1 MTNPAGI
8 SSQIPD
14 YFALFQSMLNPAAAN
29 AGAAVPSMFA
39 MLDPKEVERK
49 ISELETV
56 LTWLKG
62 SVGMVEISLQTLKY
76 QQSVLA
82 SMAEAGR
89 STQPDATPA
98 KPDPEALEGDDAA
111 ASAATNPAMWAWNMM
126 QQSAKPTSSK
136 RATTPKKKTP
146 ARKSR

>member
-1 MTNPAGI
+1 MTTP
-8 SSQIPD
+8 SSPPIPD

-29 AGAAVPSMFA
+29 PGAAAPSMFA
-39 MLDPKEVERK
+39 MLDPKEIERK

-62 SVGMVEISLQTLKY
+62 TVGMVELSLQTLKY

-82 SMAEAGR
+82 SMGKASNSAQAGAA
-89 STQPDATPA
+89 DAAPNR
-98 KPDPEALEGDDAA
+98 EALANSG
-111 ASAATNPAMWAWNMM
+111 SAINPAMWAWNML
-126 QQSAKPTSSK
+126 QQPAVPAVPEAGP
-136 RATTPKKKTP
+136 RKKTS

>member
-1 MTNPAGI
+1 MTNPGG
-8 SSQIPD
+8 SPLPD

-29 AGAAVPSMFA
+29 QAAAAPSMFA
-39 MLDPKEVERK
+39 MLDPKEIERK

-82 SMAEAGR
+82 TFGEA
-89 STQPDATPA
+89 SKSVQADATAAAPNL
-98 KPDPEALEGDDAA
+98 EALAKSAA
-111 ASAATNPAMWAWNMM
+111 ASNPAMWAWNMM
-126 QQSAKPTSSK
+126 QQPPAVDLAKPPA
-136 RATTPKKKTP
+136 ATKKKSP
-146 ARKSR
+146 RKR

>member
-1 MTNPAGI
+1 MTDSASPP
-8 SSQIPD
+8 IPD

-29 AGAAVPSMFA
+29 PGAATPSMFA

-62 SVGMVEISLQTLKY
+62 TVGMVELSLQTLKY

-82 SMAEAGR
+82 SMGEASR
-89 STQPDATPA
+89 SAQSGAASQVPDL
-98 KPDPEALEGDDAA
+98 EALAKGGAA
-111 ASAATNPAMWAWNMM
+111 MNPAMWAWNMM
-126 QQSAKPTSSK
+126 QQP
-136 RATTPKKKTP
+136 ATAPSVPATKAKKKTST
-146 ARKSR
+146 RKSR

>member
-1 MTNPAGI
+1 MTTPPRPP
-8 SSQIPD
+8 IPD

-29 AGAAVPSMFA
+29 PGAAAPSMFA

-62 SVGMVEISLQTLKY
+62 TVGMVELSLQTLKY

-82 SMAEAGR
+82 SMGKASNSAQAGAA
-89 STQPDATPA
+89 DAAPNR
-98 KPDPEALEGDDAA
+98 EALANSGAA
-111 ASAATNPAMWAWNMM
+111 INPAMWAWNML
-126 QQSAKPTSSK
+126 QQPAVPSASTPEIKP
-136 RATTPKKKTP
+136 RKKTS

>member
-1 MTNPAGI
+1 MTDSASPH
-8 SSQIPD
+8 IPD

-29 AGAAVPSMFA
+29 PGAAAPSMFA

-62 SVGMVEISLQTLKY
+62 TVGMVELSLQTLKY

-82 SMAEAGR
+82 SMNDASR
-89 STQPDATPA
+89 SAQSGAASQVPDL
-98 KPDPEALEGDDAA
+98 EALAKGGAA
-111 ASAATNPAMWAWNMM
+111 MNPAMWAWNMM
-126 QQSAKPTSSK
+126 QQPAAAPSAPSTK
-136 RATTPKKKTP
+136 AKKKTS

>member
-1 MTNPAGI
+1 MTNPGG
-8 SSQIPD
+8 SPLPD

-29 AGAAVPSMFA
+29 QAAAAPSMFA
-39 MLDPKEVERK
+39 MLDPKEIERK

-82 SMAEAGR
+82 TFGEA
-89 STQPDATPA
+89 SKSVQADATAAAPNL
-98 KPDPEALEGDDAA
+98 EALAKSAA
-111 ASAATNPAMWAWNMM
+111 ASNPAMWAWNMM
-126 QQSAKPTSSK
+126 QHPAVASSSEAP
-136 RATTPKKKTP
+136 ATRKKKPST
-146 ARKSR
+146 RKSR

>member
-1 MTNPAGI
+1 MSKPI
-8 SSQIPD
+8 SSTPQIPD

-29 AGAAVPSMFA
+29 TGAAAPSMFA
-39 MLDPKEVERK
+39 MLDPKEIERK

-62 SVGMVEISLQTLKY
+62 TVGMVELSLQTLKY

-82 SMAEAGR
+82 SLGDASKRIETDAAMA
-89 STQPDATPA
+89 PDI
-98 KPDPEALEGDDAA
+98 EALAKGNAA
-111 ASAATNPAMWAWNMM
+111 NNPAMWAWNMM
-126 QQSAKPTSSK
+126 QKSAAASASTPS
-136 RATTPKKKTP
+136 TTAKKKTP

>member
-1 MTNPAGI
+1 MSSPPAPP
-8 SSQIPD
+8 IPD

-29 AGAAVPSMFA
+29 PSAAAPSMFA
-39 MLDPKEVERK
+39 MLDPKEIERK

-82 SMAEAGR
+82 TLGEA
-89 STQPDATPA
+89 SKNAQA
-98 KPDPEALEGDDAA
+98 DAA
-111 ASAATNPAMWAWNMM
+111 AVPDLEALAKSAAAMNPAMWAWNML
-126 QQSAKPTSSK
+126 QQP
-136 RATTPKKKTP
+136 ATAAASTPKPNPAKKTP
-146 ARKSR
+146 KPKSR